1 MREGGGEMHL
11 VFAHLL
17 YMSANFALSSLPHL
31 EGMET
36 KTCNVLAVGVLFHFL
51 VEMTFCLVIYCHLV
65 HCSKPLVK

>member
-1 MREGGGEMHL
+1 
-11 VFAHLL
+11 
-17 YMSANFALSSLPHL
+17 
-31 EGMET
+31 MET